1 MRYSLF
7 SLCLILATANGFGP
21 AKPRSRQCEAF
32 TPETTTR
39 WPLFAAGSE
48 GSDDSSSTIRRM
60 SWFLATQLLEKA
72 LKEVSK
78 GEAESKMS
86 MDDLEKLASVLQRTE
101 EQTSQENQ
109 EAAQQEGVEET
120 MSTEA
125 LEEEEEEE
133 EEGDVSNEEV
143 PETESSDSQ
152 DDQLETDIEEEP
164 AEPAADN
171 ESVNVAES
179 DVVEDTASE
188 QSESTPLTEE
198 NESEN
203 EPTVESV
210 PSVDDVAQSPVES
223 PETEDAPSKTDDLP
237 SSDAKEESPLS
248 GVARIPDVIS
258 TAFGRSLEVVSS
270 AVPPLRQSPVPKANS
285 DQEETTTL
293 EEASDE
299 LANSDDEAS

>member
-21 AKPRSRQCEAF
+21 AKPPCRQCVAF

-48 GSDDSSSTIRRM
+48 GSDDSSSTIKTM
-60 SWFLATQLLEKA
+60 SWFLATQLIETA

-86 MDDLEKLASVLQRTE
+86 MADIEKLASVLQRKE

-109 EAAQQEGVEET
+109 EAAQEKGVKET
-120 MSTEA
+120 MSTDA
-125 LEEEEEEE
+125 LEEEEEE
-133 EEGDVSNEEV
+133 EEGDVSSEEV

-164 AEPAADN
+164 AEPAADD

-179 DVVEDTASE
+179 EVVEDTASE

-198 NESEN
+198 KESEN

-237 SSDAKEESPLS
+237 SSDAKEESPRS
-248 GVARIPDVIS
+248 GVARIPNVIS

-293 EEASDE
+293 EEGSVEMAT
-299 LANSDDEAS
+299 SDDEAS